1 MTSIVQQGRA
11 APALPALCARA
22 EPHPAQQAELVRAA
36 AAVTDWAP
44 VLRAAEQNSLSPLLY
59 QHLSSAEIALPT
71 PVKRELLGGFL
82 QHGRSNET
90 RAAALAEM
98 LSALE
103 QDGIR
108 ALVLKGAALAHT
120 VYPQPGL
127 RPMRD
132 LDLLVAPAGLSQAR
146 KTLLHLGYREE
157 LEASTPAGHHHIPPL
172 GREQGGMHISVEIHH
187 QIFPSTR
194 HYRPLG
200 YAELAGSAFA
210 FQLQAQTAYTTSLED
225 TLWHIYRHAAGPPLL
240 TIPFKLIYA
249 ADMIS
254 LVEKYADQID
264 WEQLRRKYPQVLRIL
279 PLLHFFSPWSP
290 EILLRFGWNLPAAS
304 EGFGVEFGGW
314 PRRPLRPD
322 TLRDTF
328 APPEGWLRLF
338 YGVGLGAPL
347 AYHWYKW
354 VRHPFH
360 VFEWG
365 ISTALAG
372 LRKKR

>member
-1 MTSIVQQGRA
+1 MASMIPQSRIA
-11 APALPALCARA
+11 SALPALCARA
-22 EPHPAQQAELVRAA
+22 EPHPAQQAELTR
-36 AAVTDWAP
+36 AAVTVTEWAP
-44 VLRAAEQNSLSPLLY
+44 ILRTAEQNSLSPLLY
-59 QHLSSAEIALPT
+59 HHLSAANVALPT

-82 QHGRSNET
+82 QHGRANQT

-103 QDGIR
+103 QDGMR

-120 VYPQPGL
+120 VYPHPGL

-132 LDLLVAPAGLSQAR
+132 LDILVSPNDLTQAR
-146 KTLLHLGYREE
+146 KTLLELGYREE
-157 LEASTPAGHHHIPPL
+157 LEASTPTGHHHLPPL
-172 GREQGGMHISVEIHH
+172 GREQDGMHISVEVHH

-210 FQLQAQTAYTTSLED
+210 FQLQGQAAFTTSLED
-225 TLWHIYRHAAGPPLL
+225 TFWHIYRHAAGPPLL

-249 ADMIS
+249 ADLIS
-254 LVEKYADQID
+254 LVEKYTDQID
-264 WEQLRRKYPQVLRIL
+264 WERLRQKYPQILRIL
-279 PLLHFFSPWSP
+279 PLLHDFSPWSP
-290 EILLRFGWNLPAAS
+290 DILSRFGWNLPPMPKDDWA
-304 EGFGVEFGGW
+304 EFDGW
-314 PRRPLRPD
+314 PRRPLHLN
-322 TLRDTF
+322 TLSDTF
-328 APPEGWLRLF
+328 APPESWLRLF

-365 ISTALAG
+365 VSTALAG
-372 LRKKR
+372 LRNKR